1 ELSDGTSEPRKKGMY
16 AELMQWLVETHP
28 VFSDL
33 LPVDA
38 FPDTGVRLNPGQG
51 AAARDERD
59 RPVAPPSKSK
69 PDGDLE
75 LITVD
80 WTFGTEE
87 LSVRSPYL
95 RQMEKDPC
103 LFLSKKDAAQLGI
116 SDGDRIAIRSD
127 AGTIHV
133 HAAVVE
139 NMASGILV
147 LPRHHRLDWQH
158 LEALKIT
165 LNKNRILGMN
175 EDTSC

>member
-1 ELSDGTSEPRKKGMY
+1 
-16 AELMQWLVETHP
+16 MQWLVESHP
-28 VFSDL
+28 MFSDI
-33 LPVDA
+33 LPVNA

-51 AAARDERD
+51 IGTRIQRD
-59 RPVAPPSKSK
+59 RPVAPHSDFK
-69 PDGDLE
+69 PDNDLE

-103 LFLSKKDAAQLGI
+103 LFMSKKDAAQLGI
-116 SDGDRIAIRSD
+116 KDGDKMAIRSD
-127 AGTIHV
+127 AGNINV

-158 LEALKIT
+158 LKALKMT
-165 LNKNRILGMN
+165 LNKKQILGIN
-175 EDTSC
+175 EDG

>member
-1 ELSDGTSEPRKKGMY
+1 
-16 AELMQWLVETHP
+16 VEAHP
-28 VFSDL
+28 IFSDL

-38 FPDTGVRLNPGQG
+38 FPDTGVRLNLGQG
-51 AAARDERD
+51 TGIHIEKD
-59 RPVAPPSKSK
+59 RPVAPQSDFK
-69 PDGDLE
+69 PDNDLE

-103 LFLSKKDAAQLGI
+103 IFLSKKDAAQLEI
-116 SDGDRIAIRSD
+116 SDGDKMAIRSD
-127 AGTIHV
+127 AGSIDV

-158 LEALKIT
+158 LKALKMT
-165 LNKNRILGMN
+165 LNKKQILVIN
-175 EDTSC
+175 EDTPC